1 MKALIGLVTL
11 DHVYYLIGFYLFV
24 FAFFSLIDGKNPKR
38 CGTAAFW
45 GIYGVTF
52 AFGKLLP
59 SAVVGGCVIA
69 LTALAVLKLM
79 GSGDYKESTKEEKL
93 EGMQR
98 FGGWIFLPALLIP
111 AATFVMA
118 SIVGADALVSFGL
131 CAVAALL
138 IAMGMLREGPL
149 QASHEGRR
157 MCDAIG
163 WALILP
169 QFLAALGA
177 LFDRAGVGTIIAQL
191 VTGIVPAGSKLA
203 AVAAYCIGM
212 ALFTMIMGNAF
223 AAFAVITAGIG
234 IPLVIRT
241 FGADPAIAGVI
252 AMTSGYCGTLL
263 TPMAANFNVVPAALL
278 EMQDKNGVIKAQ
290 APTAVAML
298 CINIALMYFL
308 AF

>member
-1 MKALIGLVTL
+1 MKALLDLVTL
-11 DHVYYLIGFYLFV
+11 DHIYYLIGFYLFV
-24 FAFFSLIDGKNPKR
+24 FAVLSFTDHKNPR
-38 CGTAAFW
+38 QYGTAAFW

-52 AFGKLLP
+52 AFGKHLP
-59 SAVVGGCVIA
+59 SAVIGGCVVL
-69 LTALAVLKLM
+69 LTVLAVAKHLGM
-79 GSGDYKESTKEEKL
+79 GDYNESTKDEKVV
-93 EGMQR
+93 GMRR
-98 FGGWIFLPALLIP
+98 FGGWIFAPALLVP
-111 AATFVMA
+111 TATFVMA
-118 SIVGADALVSFGL
+118 SILKVNALVSFGL
-131 CAVAALL
+131 CGVVALL
-138 IAMGMLREGPL
+138 ISMLMVREGPL
-149 QASHEGRR
+149 QAAHEGRR

-163 WALILP
+163 WAVILP

-177 LFDRAGVGTIIAQL
+177 LFDRAGVGTVISQL
-191 VTGIVPAGSKLA
+191 VEAVVPAGSRLV

-278 EMQDKNGVIKAQ
+278 ELEDKNGVIIG
-290 APTAVAML
+290 AVSM
-298 CINIALMYFL
+298 ALL
-308 AF
+308 VVQGEGKQRQPSQQ